1 MKLKSLFWI
10 LTILLLVILSILTHI
25 VMQKSSFLFYILE
38 GLIFVTFLFLIVFY
52 RKIVKPLHTIGNGM
66 ELLKEQDF
74 SSRLSPVGQ
83 FEADRVV
90 NVFNKMMEQLK
101 NERLR
106 LREQNTF
113 LDLLINASPLGVIIL
128 NLDERITSLNP
139 AAVKVLGIHNQIDV
153 VGKSLKELDSTLAE
167 ELSDLP
173 LHNTRTVQLNDSNI
187 YRCTHSSF
195 IDQGFQHPFFLVES
209 LTYEVMK
216 AEKKA
221 YEKVIR
227 MIAHEVNNTTAGIT
241 STLDTIQSALSEME
255 NTEDICEVMNVCSDR
270 CFSMSRFITNFAD
283 VVKIP
288 DAELRTL
295 DLNELVISCKRFMET
310 FCQNRSI
317 QIHLELCDDLS
328 KVMIDSSLFEQVLVN
343 IIKNAVESIDSE
355 GNIYIR
361 TTNHPICLEIADSGK
376 GISKE
381 TATKLF
387 SPFFSTKP
395 TGQGLGL
402 IFIREVLIK
411 HNCTFSLRTYLDGYT
426 RFRILFP

>member
-139 AAVKVLGIHNQIDV
+139 AAIKVLGIHNQVDV
-153 VGKSLKELDSTLAE
+153 VGKSLK
-167 ELSDLP
+167 
-173 LHNTRTVQLNDSNI
+173 
-187 YRCTHSSF
+187 
-195 IDQGFQHPFFLVES
+195 
-209 LTYEVMK
+209 
-216 AEKKA
+216 
-221 YEKVIR
+221 
-227 MIAHEVNNTTAGIT
+227 
-241 STLDTIQSALSEME
+241 
-255 NTEDICEVMNVCSDR
+255 
-270 CFSMSRFITNFAD
+270 
-283 VVKIP
+283 
-288 DAELRTL
+288 
-295 DLNELVISCKRFMET
+295 
-310 FCQNRSI
+310 
-317 QIHLELCDDLS
+317 
-328 KVMIDSSLFEQVLVN
+328 
-343 IIKNAVESIDSE
+343 
-355 GNIYIR
+355 
-361 TTNHPICLEIADSGK
+361 
-376 GISKE
+376 
-381 TATKLF
+381 
-387 SPFFSTKP
+387 
-395 TGQGLGL
+395 
-402 IFIREVLIK
+402 
-411 HNCTFSLRTYLDGYT
+411 
-426 RFRILFP
+426 